1 MAERLHYRHKIPI
14 KDLQDIY
21 DQAFTAKLIPMHV
34 PAAQVMDYS
43 LIDEVYKE
51 KR

>member
-1 MAERLHYRHKIPI
+1 
-14 KDLQDIY
+14 LQDIY
-21 DQAFTAKLIPMHV
+21 DQAFAAKLIPMQV

-43 LIDEVYKE
+43 LTEEVYKD